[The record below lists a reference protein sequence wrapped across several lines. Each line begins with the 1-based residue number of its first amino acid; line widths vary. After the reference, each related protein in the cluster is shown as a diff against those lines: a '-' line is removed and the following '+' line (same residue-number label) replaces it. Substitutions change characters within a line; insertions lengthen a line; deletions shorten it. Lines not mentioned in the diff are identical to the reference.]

1 MFAIFT
7 DDGLDQVVETK
18 ALANREAKDL
28 RAMGCKVRIVE
39 GADES
44 AFDELDAKIRERG
57 YL

>member
-1 MFAIFT
+1 MFALFT
-7 DDGLDQVVETK
+7 DDGLDQIVETR

-39 GADES
+39 GDDES
-44 AFDELDAKIRERG
+44 AFDAMHEKIVTRG